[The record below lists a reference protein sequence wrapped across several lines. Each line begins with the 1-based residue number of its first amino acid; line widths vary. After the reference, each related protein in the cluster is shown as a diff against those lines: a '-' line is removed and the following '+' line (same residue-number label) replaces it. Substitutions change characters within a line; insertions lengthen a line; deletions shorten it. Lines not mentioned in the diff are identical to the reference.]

1 MLWLC
6 LKKCL
11 KISVQG
17 LKSIAFLMF
26 IGLCFSSAQAQ
37 ESFTN
42 NKNGD
47 LSASVLA
54 FENVRKAYE
63 TRLAGSVQQMLEK
76 VVGVGNVT
84 VSVQADIDFNQN
96 IINREVL
103 DSDMPIVQTSKT
115 NNTAEEITYIFS
127 KKNIQQIQNGGVIK
141 KLSVAV
147 LIDSSGAVIDK
158 ENLYS
163 LIKTAIGF
171 DVKRGDKIEFL
182 TTPFKNVSGPKTLL
196 SPTWVRFAEFALL
209 IFAVVI
215 VFIWIIWE
223 RFSSKTSLESQSSL
237 PAFANAEVVSD
248 LLKES
253 PARVELKT
261 PLMKKVHQR
270 VENDMSE
277 TVNVLCSWFYQDPKE
292 GF

>member
-1 MLWLC
+1 
-6 LKKCL
+6 
-11 KISVQG
+11 
-17 LKSIAFLMF
+17 MF

-115 NNTAEEITYIFS
+115 NNTAEEITYIFP

-158 ENLYS
+158 ESLYS

-182 TTPFKNVSGPKTLL
+182 TTPFKNVSVPKTLL
-196 SPTWVRFAEFALL
+196 SSTWVRFAEFALL

-215 VFIWIIWE
+215 GFIWIIWK

-253 PARVELKT
+253 PTRVELKT